1 MIPCIIN
8 TQKSTLKNEAFFFRN
23 KPYKT
28 PARNAVSVKPGK
40 YAPTGNKNAEITS
53 PIAATIPPAT
63 GPYKTAA
70 ITIGTK
76 LNPIFKFHVCMEKR
90 ANIISAATSIPRIAT
105 DLTLNLLLMVFLLS
119 SVARII
125 LPIVNATAR
134 SQTTSINNSGMRTRY
149 RKKLHYINLFVHMTT
164 PRSYDT

>member
-76 LNPIFKFHVCMEKR
+76 LNSIFKFHVCMEKR
-90 ANIISAATSIPRIAT
+90 ANIISAATHGFPPFLRSTDHIA
-105 DLTLNLLLMVFLLS
+105 DRKCYRQKSNHLYKQQRD
-119 SVARII
+119 A
-125 LPIVNATAR
+125 NAV
-134 SQTTSINNSGMRTRY
+134 S
-149 RKKLHYINLFVHMTT
+149 
-164 PRSYDT
+164 